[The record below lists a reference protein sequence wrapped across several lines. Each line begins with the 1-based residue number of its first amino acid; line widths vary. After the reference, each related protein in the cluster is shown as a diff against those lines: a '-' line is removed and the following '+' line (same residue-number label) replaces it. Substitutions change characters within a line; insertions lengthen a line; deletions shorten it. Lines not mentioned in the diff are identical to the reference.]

1 MTTER
6 SFLVVSSPHNRRL
19 DDGHQRHIRIGRH
32 RDGAEQM
39 GRQLRGQI
47 DGGGAVGAAD
57 DGDGGR
63 FLVRKGQFGE
73 IQQAERPRANKGGED
88 AELRRRAQKEA
99 AWGLAIRGPKSVM
112 APIPRKIRGG

>member
-1 MTTER
+1 
-6 SFLVVSSPHNRRL
+6 
-19 DDGHQRHIRIGRH
+19 
-32 RDGAEQM
+32 M

-99 AWGLAIRGPKSVM
+99 AGIGNQGPKSVM